1 MADTDRSNR
10 MDPTKVPPL
19 IISKEQFDLWS
30 YEKGL
35 ISKGAIILFLFY
47 SFWTLEL
54 VVFPLIKPGRLL
66 PWVLAFFY
74 VAPFLM
80 LALGKLMPI
89 GKVLFKWEPGWRP
102 TSHLRR
108 WFRTQYSIGF
118 TSLAIVSYITGNLV
132 CSIGFALLV
141 PVFIAYTW
149 LIESEVKI
157 TKNGVATYSG
167 VLRWA
172 DISEIRLF
180 PQDKVLVLT
189 VSNFGRF
196 LIPYAIYHV
205 PKPWK
210 AKAALETAL
219 HNAEKV

>member
-1 MADTDRSNR
+1 MVR
-10 MDPTKVPPL
+10 TKESRPHL
-19 IISKEQFDLWS
+19 IVSKTPFVLWD

-35 ISKGAIILFLFY
+35 ISKGAVILFLFY

-66 PWVLAFFY
+66 PWVLAFFF
-74 VAPFLM
+74 VVPFLM
-80 LALGKLMPI
+80 LALGKLMPS
-89 GKVLFKWEPGWRP
+89 GKELFHWNPGWRQ

-118 TSLAIVSYITGNLV
+118 TTLAIVSYVTGNLLCCV
-132 CSIGFALLV
+132 GFAILV
-141 PVFIAYTW
+141 PTFITYTW
-149 LIESEVKI
+149 LIESKVMI
-157 TKNGVATYSG
+157 TQKGVATFSG
-167 VLRWA
+167 VLNWA

-180 PQDKVLVLT
+180 PHDKVIVLT

-205 PKPWK
+205 NKPWK
-210 AKAALETAL
+210 AKAAIESAL
-219 HNAEKV
+219 NMGTKNSAEKV

>member
-1 MADTDRSNR
+1 MLR
-10 MDPTKVPPL
+10 TKKPRPPL
-19 IISKEQFDLWS
+19 IVSKAPFDLWE

-35 ISKGAIILFLFY
+35 ISKGAVILFLFY

-54 VVFPLIKPGRLL
+54 VVFPLVKPGRLL

-80 LALGKLMPI
+80 LALGKLMPA
-89 GKVLFKWEPGWRP
+89 GKVLLRWNPSWRQ
-102 TSHLRR
+102 TTHLRR

-118 TSLAIVSYITGNLV
+118 SSLAIISYLEGNWL
-132 CSIGFALLV
+132 CSLGFAILV
-141 PVFIAYTW
+141 PLFITYTW
-149 LIESEVKI
+149 LLESEVKI
-157 TKNGVATYSG
+157 TKNGVATFSG
-167 VLRWA
+167 VLTWK

-180 PQDKVLVLT
+180 PKDKVLVLT
-189 VSNFGRF
+189 VSNIGRF

-210 AKAALETAL
+210 VKAAIEVAL
-219 HNAEKV
+219 HS

>member
-1 MADTDRSNR
+1 

-19 IISKEQFDLWS
+19 VISKEQFDLWV
-30 YEKGL
+30 YEKDL
-35 ISKGAIILFLFY
+35 ISKGSVILFLFY

-80 LALGKLMPI
+80 LAIGKLMPA
-89 GKVLFKWEPGWRP
+89 GKDFIKWRP
-102 TSHLRR
+102 GFGQTAHLRR

-118 TSLAIVSYITGNLV
+118 SSLAIISYITGNLV
-132 CSIGFALLV
+132 CSIGFAILV
-141 PVFIAYTW
+141 PVFITYTW
-149 LIESEVKI
+149 LIESQVRI
-157 TKNGVATYSG
+157 TKNGVATFSG
-167 VLRWA
+167 VLNWA

-196 LIPYAIYHV
+196 LIPYAIYDV
-205 PKPWK
+205 SKPWK
-210 AKAALETAL
+210 AKAAIETAL
-219 HNAEKV
+219 HQADKKDAEKV

>member
-1 MADTDRSNR
+1 MLR
-10 MDPTKVPPL
+10 TKTPRPHL
-19 IISKEQFDLWS
+19 IVSKAPFVLWE

-35 ISKGAIILFLFY
+35 ISKGAVILFLFY

-54 VVFPLIKPGRLL
+54 VVFPLVKPGRLL

-80 LALGKLMPI
+80 LAIGKLMPA
-89 GKVLFKWEPGWRP
+89 GKVLFQWNPGGRP

-118 TSLAIVSYITGNLV
+118 SSLAIVSYVTGNLI
-132 CSIGFALLV
+132 CCIGFAILV
-141 PVFIAYTW
+141 PSFIAYTW
-149 LIESEVKI
+149 LIESKVMI
-157 TKNGVATYSG
+157 TQKGVATFSG
-167 VLRWA
+167 VLGWA

-180 PQDKVLVLT
+180 PQDKVIVLT

-205 PKPWK
+205 QKPWK
-210 AKAALETAL
+210 AKAAIETAL
-219 HNAEKV
+219 NLAEKKSAEKV

>member
-1 MADTDRSNR
+1 MAKVQA
-10 MDPTKVPPL
+10 MPKLVITKAP
-19 IISKEQFDLWS
+19 FNLWE
-30 YEKGL
+30 YETGL
-35 ISKGAIILFLFY
+35 ISKGAVILFLFY

-54 VVFPLIKPGRLL
+54 VVFPLVKPGRLL

-80 LALGKLMPI
+80 LAIGKLMPA
-89 GKVLFKWEPGWRP
+89 GKVLVHWSPSWRQ

-118 TSLAIVSYITGNLV
+118 SSLAIISYITGNLF
-132 CSIGFALLV
+132 CCIGFALLV
-141 PVFIAYTW
+141 PIFITYTW
-149 LIESEVKI
+149 LIESQVMI
-157 TKNGVATYSG
+157 TQKGVATFSG
-167 VLRWA
+167 VLNWA

-180 PQDKVLVLT
+180 PADKVLVLT

-210 AKAALETAL
+210 AKAAMETAL
-219 HNAEKV
+219 HMAEKTDAEKV